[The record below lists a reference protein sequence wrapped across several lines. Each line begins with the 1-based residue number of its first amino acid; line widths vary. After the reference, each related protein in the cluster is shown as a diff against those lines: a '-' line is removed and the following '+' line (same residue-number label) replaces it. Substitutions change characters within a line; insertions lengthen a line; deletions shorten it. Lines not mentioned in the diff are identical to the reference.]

1 MVRWSIGTKLAAAR
15 NLTQPP
21 QAASPSRTC
30 SIGWVRSIS
39 VPSFRSCSSASFDRF
54 ESVESNGGA
63 ERSLPKPRWLCAAC
77 VGHHAPPLVTTS
89 LKWTEAS
96 FDSLRFPA
104 QPTRPALRMEF
115 KEFWFA
121 INRTANRRSRRSES
135 TNVRASETGMAR
147 QFCALNSTLQRN
159 KMCANMC
166 QSKQIKLNQPDG
178 WWLIIWRLY
187 FCGPGQL
194 CYPFLL
200 YVRALVHMPILLRE
214 LLHILCFFLL
224 FLWFYEMY
232 ILFSS
237 LVLFCFWFLSNL
249 FRALLGLS
257 LSWLFFSFSVFR
269 IAMLHF
275 SFPFLCSC

>member
-1 MVRWSIGTKLAAAR
+1 MLVFFFYSFLSNRLKLNSLHCIKRDGSMVDRGWAKLAAAR

-39 VPSFRSCSSASFDRF
+39 VPSFRSYSSASFDRF

-115 KEFWFA
+115 KEF
-121 INRTANRRSRRSES
+121 
-135 TNVRASETGMAR
+135 
-147 QFCALNSTLQRN
+147 
-159 KMCANMC
+159 
-166 QSKQIKLNQPDG
+166 
-178 WWLIIWRLY
+178 
-187 FCGPGQL
+187 
-194 CYPFLL
+194 
-200 YVRALVHMPILLRE
+200 
-214 LLHILCFFLL
+214 
-224 FLWFYEMY
+224 
-232 ILFSS
+232 
-237 LVLFCFWFLSNL
+237 
-249 FRALLGLS
+249 
-257 LSWLFFSFSVFR
+257 
-269 IAMLHF
+269 
-275 SFPFLCSC
+275 